1 MTHGFPTLQE
11 ILAIHDAQIAEFD
24 GALGVRDESAL
35 ASALV
40 RPQLGYYEGLVEE
53 AAALLGSPV
62 MNHPFVE
69 GNKRTAFRTTDVFG
83 A

>member
-1 MTHGFPTLQE
+1 MTHDFPTLQE

-24 GALGVRDESAL
+24 GAL

-69 GNKRTAFRTTDVFG
+69 GNKRTAFGITGVFG

>member
-11 ILAIHDAQIAEFD
+11 VLAIHDAQIAEFD
-24 GALGVRDESAL
+24 GAL

-69 GNKRTAFRTTDVFG
+69 GNKRTAFGITGVFG

>member
-11 ILAIHDAQIAEFD
+11 VLAMHDAQIAEFD
-24 GALGVRDESAL
+24 GAL

-62 MNHPFVE
+62 MNHTFVD
-69 GNKRTAFRTTDVFG
+69 GNKRTAFGTTGVFG